1 MIKTWQAVDGGTD
14 GMDRSIIG
22 TFTSEADAK
31 KAAAGRGV
39 MGHGD
44 GTVQEGPI
52 VYESFKEFVKKNP
65 AALRERALAKLTKEE
80 RRLLGLRDT

>member
-31 KAAAGRGV
+31 KAAAGRGT

-44 GTVQEGPI
+44 GTVQEGPV

-65 AALRERALAKLTKEE
+65 KAIREKALSKLTKEE
-80 RRLLGLRDT
+80 KKILGIRE